1 MRAAGQKEYVNLAKG
16 LLTEISPLSFP
27 DGATSNELNF
37 TINKQGLIRER
48 RKGFSYIYP
57 LNTFAGATS
66 KIENLFYWRG
76 SGYAVAILTNDVPET
91 FLRVHAI
98 DENFTAVAD
107 VKIADALVSTQIA
120 ELTNLL
126 VITLSNNDNPILL
139 EYVKTTDSI
148 VVNRVS
154 LHVRDFELVND
165 GFTVSETPTSL
176 SDNHKY
182 NLYNAG
188 WFVSKKD
195 ENQSG
200 FPLTPT
206 ITTYFNAFSKYPSN
220 ADSVGVGMITNGTGE
235 LTFDP
240 EYVRDAGLGNSL
252 SPRGHYVFPINA
264 YDRTNKLTFPALD
277 GAPSSTLTALSTI
290 ALSGTPS
297 YDPDTP
303 NTGGGGGGGG
313 GTVPFDPYPDRDED
327 GNPFIAPT

>member
-16 LLTEISPLSFP
+16 LITEVSPLSFP

-37 TINKQGLIRER
+37 TINKDGLIRER

-66 KIENLFYWRG
+66 KLENLFYWRG
-76 SGYAVAILTNDVPET
+76 SKYAIAILTNAVPET
-91 FLRVHAI
+91 YIRVHAL
-98 DENFTAVAD
+98 DANFTAVAD
-107 VKIADALVSTQIA
+107 VKIADAEVTTQIA
-120 ELTNLL
+120 ELTNFL
-126 VITLSNNDNPILL
+126 VITLSNSDNPILL
-139 EYVKTTDSI
+139 EYLEPTDSI

-165 GFTVSETPTSL
+165 GLTVSETPVALT
-176 SDNHKY
+176 DNHRY
-182 NLYNAG
+182 NLFNAG

-206 ITTYFNAFSKYPSN
+206 VTTYFNAFSKYPSN
-220 ADSVGVGMITNGTGE
+220 ANSVSVGMITNASGD

-252 SPRGHYVFPINA
+252 SPRGHYVFPIDT
-264 YDRTNKLTFPALD
+264 YDRTSKLSAPNDD
-277 GAPSSTLTALSTI
+277 GAPSTTLTVLGTI

-297 YDPDTP
+297 YNPDTP
-303 NTGGGGGGGG
+303 NTGDGGG
-313 GTVPFDPYPDRDED
+313 GTVPFDPYPEE
-327 GNPFIAPT
+327 APEGGQIP

>member
-16 LLTEISPLSFP
+16 LITEISPLSFP

-37 TINKQGLIRER
+37 TINKDGLIRER

-57 LNTFAGATS
+57 LNTFAGAAS

-76 SGYAVAILTNDVPET
+76 SGYAIAILTNDVPET

-107 VKIADALVSTQIA
+107 VKIADAVVSTQIA
-120 ELTNLL
+120 ELTNFL
-126 VITLSNNDNPILL
+126 VITLSNNDKPILL
-139 EYVKTTDSI
+139 EYFEATDSI
-148 VVNRVS
+148 VVNSVS

-165 GFTVSETPTSL
+165 NLTASETPSSL
-176 SDNHKY
+176 TDNHEY

-200 FPLTPT
+200 NPLTPT
-206 ITTYFNAFSKYPSN
+206 VTTYFNAFSKYPSN
-220 ADSVGVGMITNGTGE
+220 ADSVGVGMITNSSGV

-240 EYVRDAGLGNSL
+240 DYVRDAGLGNSL
-252 SPRGHYVFPINA
+252 SPRGHYVFPIDT

-277 GAPSSTLTALSTI
+277 GAPSTTLSVLGTI
-290 ALSGTPS
+290 TLSGTPS
-297 YDPDTP
+297 YNPDTP
-303 NTGGGGGGGG
+303 NTGDGGGD
-313 GTVPFDPYPDRDED
+313 TVPFNPYPENNTD
-327 GNPFIAPT
+327 GDAFVYPTN

>member
-16 LLTEISPLSFP
+16 ILTEISPLSFP

-37 TINKQGLIRER
+37 TINKDGLIRER

-57 LNTFAGATS
+57 LNTFAGADS
-66 KIENLFYWRG
+66 KLENLFYWRG
-76 SGYAVAILTNDVPET
+76 SKYAVAIISNTVPET

-107 VKIADALVSTQIA
+107 VKIADALVTTQIA
-120 ELTNLL
+120 ELTNYL
-126 VITLSNNDNPILL
+126 VITLSNNDKPILL
-139 EYVKTTDSI
+139 EYLEETDSI

-154 LHVRDFELVND
+154 LYVRDFELVND
-165 GFTVSETPTSL
+165 GLSNSENIVTL

-195 ENQSG
+195 AKDSNTFKNTVTAYDDFVG
-200 FPLTPT
+200 
-206 ITTYFNAFSKYPSN
+206 KYPSN
-220 ADSVGVGMITNGTGE
+220 AESVGVGMIVDSSGV
-235 LTFDP
+235 LVFDA

-252 SPRGHYVFPINA
+252 SPRGHYVFAIDS
-264 YDRTNKLTFPALD
+264 YDRTSKLASPNLD

-290 ALSGTPS
+290 SLSGTPS

-303 NTGGGGGGGG
+303 NTGDGGSGDD
-313 GTVPFDPYPDRDED
+313 VPFDPYPDRDIRDEL
-327 GNPFIAPT
+327 GNP

>member
-16 LLTEISPLSFP
+16 LITEISPLSFP

-37 TINKQGLIRER
+37 TINKDGLIRER

-57 LNTFAGATS
+57 LNTFAGAAS

-76 SGYAVAILTNDVPET
+76 SGYAIAILTNDVPET

-107 VKIADALVSTQIA
+107 S
-120 ELTNLL
+120 
-126 VITLSNNDNPILL
+126 
-139 EYVKTTDSI
+139 
-148 VVNRVS
+148 VS

-165 GFTVSETPTSL
+165 NLTVSETPSSL
-176 SDNHKY
+176 TDNHEY

-200 FPLTPT
+200 NPLTPT
-206 ITTYFNAFSKYPSN
+206 VTTYFNAFSKYPSN
-220 ADSVGVGMITNGTGE
+220 ADSVGVGMITNSSGV

-240 EYVRDAGLGNSL
+240 DYVRDAGLGNSL
-252 SPRGHYVFPINA
+252 SPRGHYVFPIDT

-277 GAPSSTLTALSTI
+277 GAPSTTLSVLGTI
-290 ALSGTPS
+290 TLSGTPS
-297 YDPDTP
+297 YNPDTP
-303 NTGGGGGGGG
+303 NTGDGGGD
-313 GTVPFDPYPDRDED
+313 TVPFNPYPENNTD
-327 GNPFIAPT
+327 GDAFVYPTN